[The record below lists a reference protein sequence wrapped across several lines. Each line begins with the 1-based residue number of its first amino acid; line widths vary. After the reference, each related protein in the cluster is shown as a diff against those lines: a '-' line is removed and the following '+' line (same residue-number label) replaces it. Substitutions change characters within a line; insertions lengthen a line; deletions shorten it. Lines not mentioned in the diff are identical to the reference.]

1 MKVITEER
9 LDHLIK
15 TDGDGSMVYCTVSR
29 ADLQEIDQL
38 TVTRLRPM
46 SEAPEDDWFIAY
58 DLDGN
63 LCQAQRSCDKY
74 IRIFKDGFIEDWC
87 QSDDFIG
94 WIPLPTYKPEQS

>member
-1 MKVITEER
+1 MRVITEER

-46 SEAPEDDWFIAY
+46 SDAPRDGTLFLAMFE
-58 DLDGN
+58 DGN
-63 LCQAQRSCDKY
+63 LFRECFYAGQDDLFMCDDY
-74 IRIFKDGFIEDWC
+74 DEIADNFK
-87 QSDDFIG
+87 G